1 MMAGLRNLK
10 TTLQSVGE
18 SGVTGLIVTR
28 LIQDFML
35 MILPELFLDTNVV
48 TRRNKLKTIK
58 PEVFNIMI

>member
-18 SGVTGLIVTR
+18 RGVTGLIVTR